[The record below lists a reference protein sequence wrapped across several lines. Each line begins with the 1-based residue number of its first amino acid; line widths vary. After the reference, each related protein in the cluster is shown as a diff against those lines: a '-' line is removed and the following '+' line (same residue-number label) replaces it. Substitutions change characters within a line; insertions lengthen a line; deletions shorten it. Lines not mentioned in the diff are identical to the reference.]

1 MSNIGSAWSAMST
14 QARALAVGGLAIPII
29 LIVVIGTAALGGFGN
44 GTPTPSDPGIGALP
58 TEAPTDSPSPTPSPG
73 PSSSASPTP
82 SAPNADGL
90 LGTDGRLTLLLL
102 GSDARKSHPGNRTD
116 AIMVVSID
124 PTTGASAAFSVPRDV
139 AGFPMPESG
148 NYAGKVNALYE
159 HLQAQNGRGASGMK
173 QAVSRAFEI
182 EIDNYVL
189 IGFTGVTKLVSAV
202 GGVDITL
209 DRSYYDPYYWVNGQT
224 QGWGLP
230 AGKSHL
236 DAQNALIF
244 ARSRKGDSDFG
255 RVRRQQTLVMAA
267 VTKVRTRGL
276 EDMPKLIEIARD
288 WVRTDLPLDRMTD
301 LFELFS
307 TVDLDAAEQAVFGP
321 NTYAEPAGGSDY
333 RLKLAACRAWIQEA
347 FPTVRPNGT
356 WPATP
361 SPSPLGSPAPSAS
374 PGG

>member
-1 MSNIGSAWSAMST
+1 MSNISSAWSAMST
-14 QARALAVGGLAIPII
+14 QARALAIGGLAVPLI
-29 LIVVIGTAALGGFGN
+29 LVAVIGMAALGGFGES
-44 GTPTPSDPGIGALP
+44 PTPSDPEIGALP
-58 TEAPTDSPSPTPSPG
+58 TEAPTEAPTPMALPSPSGSGSPAPSVPTPD
-73 PSSSASPTP
+73 
-82 SAPNADGL
+82 NL

-102 GSDARKSHPGNRTD
+102 GSDARASHPGNRTD

-139 AGFPMPESG
+139 ADFPMPESG
-148 NYAGKVNALYE
+148 TYGGKVNALYQ

-173 QAVSRAFEI
+173 QAVSRAFDL

-189 IGFTGVTKLVSAV
+189 IGFTGVTKLVAAV
-202 GGVDITL
+202 GGVDVTL

-244 ARSRKGDSDFG
+244 ARTRKGDSDFG
-255 RVRRQQTLVMAA
+255 RVRRQQMLVMAA
-267 VTKVRTRGL
+267 VTKVRARGL
-276 EDMPKLIEIARD
+276 DDMPKLIDIARD
-288 WVRTDLPLDRMTD
+288 WVRTDLPLERMED
-301 LFELFS
+301 LYNLFT

-321 NTYAEPAGGSDY
+321 DKYAVPAGGSDY
-333 RLKLAACRAWIQEA
+333 NLKFAACKAWIKEA
-347 FPTVRPNGT
+347 FPTVRPFGT

-361 SPSPLGSPAPSAS
+361 SPAPLVSPSPLASPA
-374 PGG
+374 G

>member
-1 MSNIGSAWSAMST
+1 MST
-14 QARALAVGGLAIPII
+14 QARALAIGGLAVPLI
-29 LIVVIGTAALGGFGN
+29 LAAVIGMAALGGFGES
-44 GTPTPSDPGIGALP
+44 PTPSDPEIGALP
-58 TEAPTDSPSPTPSPG
+58 TEAPTEAPTPTVI
-73 PSSSASPTP
+73 PSASGSASPAPSVPTP
-82 SAPNADGL
+82 DNL

-139 AGFPMPESG
+139 ADFPMPESG
-148 NYAGKVNALYE
+148 TYGGKVNALYQ

-173 QAVSRAFEI
+173 QAVSRAFDI

-202 GGVDITL
+202 GGVDVTL

-255 RVRRQQTLVMAA
+255 RVRRQQMLVMAA
-267 VTKVRTRGL
+267 VTKVRARGL
-276 EDMPKLIEIARD
+276 DDLPKLIDIARD
-288 WVRTDLPLDRMTD
+288 WVRTDLPLERMEDLYD
-301 LFELFS
+301 LF
-307 TVDLDAAEQAVFGP
+307 TAVDLDAAEQAVFGP
-321 NTYAEPAGGSDY
+321 DRFAVPAGGSDY
-333 RLKLAACRAWIQEA
+333 NLKLAACKAWIKEA
-347 FPTVRPNGT
+347 FPTARPFGT

-361 SPSPLGSPAPSAS
+361 SPSPLSSPSPLASPA
-374 PGG
+374 G

>member
-1 MSNIGSAWSAMST
+1 MAAVE
-14 QARALAVGGLAIPII
+14 LANDELKGV
-29 LIVVIGTAALGGFGN
+29 
-44 GTPTPSDPGIGALP
+44 LP
-58 TEAPTDSPSPTPSPG
+58 RSY
-73 PSSSASPTP
+73 
-82 SAPNADGL
+82 N
-90 LGTDGRLTLLLL
+90 
-102 GSDARKSHPGNRTD
+102 K
-116 AIMVVSID
+116 
-124 PTTGASAAFSVPRDV
+124 
-139 AGFPMPESG
+139 
-148 NYAGKVNALYE
+148 
-159 HLQAQNGRGASGMK
+159 
-173 QAVSRAFEI
+173 
-182 EIDNYVL
+182 IDNYVL
-189 IGFTGVTKLVSAV
+189 MGFTGLTKLVAAV
-202 GGVDITL
+202 GGVDVTL

-255 RVRRQQTLVMAA
+255 RVRRQQMLVMAA

-276 EDMPKLIEIARD
+276 EDLPKLIDIARD
-288 WVRTDLPLDRMTD
+288 WVRTDLPLDRMED

-333 RLKLAACRAWIQEA
+333 RLKLAACRAWIQKA
-347 FPTVRPNGT
+347 FPTVRPYGT

-374 PGG
+374 AGG